1 MTQLKKQNMY
11 KWLLLGL
18 ICALCFPAFMQDAPA
33 FTPPTVTTFRE
44 AIIYGGPGI
53 ANQQIGMLYADQPVT
68 LIERNDIGSW
78 VRIHQFDAA
87 GNLIRDGWILSGYLN
102 DRGALRFSQI
112 PENTTVVDNNPDWA
126 ATFSQRELF
135 AVPYIPDI
143 SPAMVE
149 VFRRGLEN
157 GNQPNVITKVGDSLV
172 ASSEYLTPMAN
183 PIRALNAFDY
193 LNATVDYY
201 GASMAI
207 PSAAASIG
215 LSSFAVVDP
224 MWADPARGCQP
235 GETPL
240 ACEYR
245 VKRPSVAFIMFGP
258 NDVRAMTD
266 AGFGQQMR
274 AIVQQTLDA
283 GIIPVLS
290 MFAIHPNDQY
300 AAQAINFN
308 RQLIALASE
317 MQVPLINLWAASRIL
332 PNYGLDVDNIHLT
345 YSGYD
350 SLFYD
355 AGNEAYSGVALH
367 NLLSL
372 RTLYAIQQ
380 VVAGVQA
387 PTASAELTPETTPV
401 LEGST

>member
-1 MTQLKKQNMY
+1 ML
-11 KWLLLGL
+11 KWLLLSL
-18 ICALCFPAFMQDAPA
+18 ICVLCFSAVAQDAPV
-33 FTPPTVTTFRE
+33 FTPPQVMTFRE

-53 ANQQIGMLYADQPVT
+53 ANPQIGMLYADQPVM
-68 LIERNDIGSW
+68 LIERNNIGSW

-87 GNLIRDGWILSGYLN
+87 GNLARGGWILSGYLQ
-102 DRGALRFSQI
+102 DRGALRFSEV
-112 PENTTVVDNNPDWA
+112 PVNTTVADNNPDWA
-126 ATFSQRELF
+126 SAFSQRELF
-135 AVPYIPDI
+135 AVPYISAI

-149 VFRRGLEN
+149 VYRRGLEM

-172 ASSEYLTPMAN
+172 ASREYLTPMAN

-201 GASMAI
+201 GTSMVV

-224 MWADPARGCQP
+224 MWADPAFGCQP

-245 VKRPSVAFIMFGP
+245 VKKPVVAFIMFGP

-266 AGFGQQMR
+266 VGFGQQMR

-290 MFAIHPNDQY
+290 LFAIHPNDQY
-300 AAQAINFN
+300 APQATNFN
-308 RQLIALASE
+308 RQLIALANE

-350 SLFYD
+350 TLFYD

-372 RTLYAIQQ
+372 RMLYAIQQ
-380 VVAGVQA
+380 AVAGIE
-387 PTASAELTPETTPV
+387 AEAEMTPEITPA
-401 LEGST
+401 LEGNT